1 MQGKVE
7 EKTMSC
13 AIIRHKYE
21 IIQCQSACNYAS
33 ICMWRMNTLSC
44 ITISSRRHAPLEAAP
59 FLKGAELEV
68 VIMVVERAPSSL
80 APVPISVTRYKP
92 LQ

>member
-21 IIQCQSACNYAS
+21 IIQCQSACYYAS
-33 ICMWRMNTLSC
+33 ICMWRLNTLSC
-44 ITISSRRHAPLEAAP
+44 ITISS
-59 FLKGAELEV
+59 
-68 VIMVVERAPSSL
+68 
-80 APVPISVTRYKP
+80 
-92 LQ
+92 